1 LEEVVDM
8 LGDFC
13 SNFKLVN
20 EIIMLLSGLVKDGGV
35 FLEWLKNSTVF
46 KENIQK
52 CFDKYSEDPERSV
65 VISEC
70 MASLPVEEL
79 NLF

>member
-1 LEEVVDM
+1 M

-20 EIIMLLSGLVKDGGV
+20 EIIMLVSGLVKDGV

-46 KENIQK
+46 RENIQK
-52 CFDKYSEDPERSV
+52 CFYKYSEDPERSV